1 MIKDV
6 KVDGEIIT
14 LDSEVLYSGME
25 YPQGEERLVRKAI
38 GLPVTKQLIFYKNKL
53 YTESV
58 TDILTYRIVRMF
70 DISDRWYTIEVN
82 TADGNTAR
90 IHSSF
95 LIEMQKPSFVADM
108 KEQAEKTSYE
118 YMFTLDRK
126 GV

>member
-25 YPQGEERLVRKAI
+25 NPQGEERLVRKAI
-38 GLPVTKQLIFYKNKL
+38 GLPVTKQLIFYKDNL
-53 YTESV
+53 YAESV
-58 TDILTYRIVRMF
+58 TDILTYRIVKMF
-70 DISDRWYTIEVN
+70 DISDRWFTIEVN